1 MLPAQTA
8 YELQLRLTELA
19 DMLELCLREADSL
32 RLDMVGI
39 HLSSAIDALK
49 HVQGQFD
56 PPANRSK

>member
-56 PPANRSK
+56 PPDNR

>member
-39 HLSSAIDALK
+39 HLSSAIDAIK
-49 HVQGQFD
+49 HVQR
-56 PPANRSK
+56 RSNFAADHSN

>member
-8 YELQLRLTELA
+8 YERQLRLTELA

-39 HLSSAIDALK
+39 HLSSAIDAIRHELD
-49 HVQGQFD
+49 QSASSPD
-56 PPANRSK
+56 RSI